1 MSITTGDSRRDGLLL
16 LLQMLKRVAI
26 DNTVDDSEL
35 LPNHRPERLLL
46 SNGRIDHLRAFLHC
60 YTVRINGKSST

>member
-1 MSITTGDSRRDGLLL
+1 
-16 LLQMLKRVAI
+16 MLKRVAI

-46 SNGRIDHLRAFLHC
+46 SAARDHCVSNGRIDHLRAFLHC